1 VKAIGNRCEKYLS
14 EVEKSIKDFVK
25 TASEK
30 EKKQLELLLEHS
42 TGKISTEEYFEES
55 NALGWETHDFYTACI
70 LAVLTKSVVSLEK
83 KLTGIESKL
92 KKQAVFSGEKKA

>member
-1 VKAIGNRCEKYLS
+1 MS
-14 EVEKSIKDFVK
+14 EIEKSIKDFVK

-30 EKKQLELLLEHS
+30 EKKQLTLLLEHS
-42 TGKISTEEYFEES
+42 TGKISTEEYFKES

-83 KLTGIESKL
+83 KVTEIENKTGRQQRYST
-92 KKQAVFSGEKKA
+92 EKRA

>member
-1 VKAIGNRCEKYLS
+1 LAEI
-14 EVEKSIKDFVK
+14 EKSIKDFVK
-25 TASEK
+25 TASER
-30 EKKQLELLLEHS
+30 EKKQLKLLLEHS
-42 TGKISTEEYFEES
+42 TGKITTQEYFKKS

-92 KKQAVFSGEKKA
+92 EKQASSSSEKRA

>member
-1 VKAIGNRCEKYLS
+1 LAEI
-14 EVEKSIKDFVK
+14 EKSIKDFVK

-30 EKKQLELLLEHS
+30 EKKQLKLLLEHS
-42 TGKISTEEYFEES
+42 TGKISTQEYFKKS

-83 KLTGIESKL
+83 RLTGIEGKL
-92 KKQAVFSGEKKA
+92 EKQVRFSGEKSA

>member
-1 VKAIGNRCEKYLS
+1 LAEI
-14 EVEKSIKDFVK
+14 EKSIKDFVK

-30 EKKQLELLLEHS
+30 EKKQLKLLLEHT
-42 TGKISTEEYFEES
+42 TGKISTQEYFKKS

-92 KKQAVFSGEKKA
+92 EKQVRFSGEKSA

>member
-1 VKAIGNRCEKYLS
+1 MAEI
-14 EVEKSIKDFVK
+14 EKSVKDFVK

-30 EKKQLELLLEHS
+30 EKKQLKLLLEHL
-42 TGKISTEEYFEES
+42 TGEISTQEYFKES

-83 KLTGIESKL
+83 RLTGIESKL
-92 KKQAVFSGEKKA
+92 EKQARFSSEKET

>member
-1 VKAIGNRCEKYLS
+1 LAEI
-14 EVEKSIKDFVK
+14 EKSIKDFVK

-30 EKKQLELLLEHS
+30 ERKQLKLLLEHT
-42 TGKISTEEYFEES
+42 TGKISTQEYFRKS

-83 KLTGIESKL
+83 KLTAIESKL
-92 KKQAVFSGEKKA
+92 EKQARFSDEKKA

>member
-1 VKAIGNRCEKYLS
+1 LAEI
-14 EVEKSIKDFVK
+14 EKSIKEFVK

-30 EKKQLELLLEHS
+30 EKKQLKLLLEHS
-42 TGKISTEEYFEES
+42 TGKISTQEYFKKS
-55 NALGWETHDFYTACI
+55 NALGWDTHDFYTACI

-92 KKQAVFSGEKKA
+92 EKQAGFSGEKKA

>member
-1 VKAIGNRCEKYLS
+1 LS
-14 EVEKSIKDFVK
+14 EIEKSIKDFVK

-30 EKKQLELLLEHS
+30 EKKQLTLLLEHS
-42 TGKISTEEYFEES
+42 TGKISTEEYFKES

-83 KLTGIESKL
+83 KVTEIENKTGRQQRYST
-92 KKQAVFSGEKKA
+92 EKRA

>member
-1 VKAIGNRCEKYLS
+1 LS
-14 EVEKSIKDFVK
+14 EIEKSVKDFMK

-30 EKKQLELLLEHS
+30 EKKQLKLLLEHL
-42 TGKISTEEYFEES
+42 TGKISTKEYFKEA

-83 KLTGIESKL
+83 RVTGIENKL
-92 KKQAVFSGEKKA
+92 EKRARFSVEKKV

>member
-1 VKAIGNRCEKYLS
+1 MAEI
-14 EVEKSIKDFVK
+14 EKSIRDFVK

-30 EKKQLELLLEHS
+30 ERKQLKLLLEHT
-42 TGKISTEEYFEES
+42 TGKISTQEYFKKS
-55 NALGWETHDFYTACI
+55 NALGWETHDFYIACN

-92 KKQAVFSGEKKA
+92 EKQAGFTSEKSA

>member
-1 VKAIGNRCEKYLS
+1 LAEI
-14 EVEKSIKDFVK
+14 EKSIKDFVK

-30 EKKQLELLLEHS
+30 EKKQLKLLLEHT
-42 TGKISTEEYFEES
+42 TGKISTQEYFKKS

-83 KLTGIESKL
+83 RLTGIEGKL
-92 KKQAVFSGEKKA
+92 EKQVGFSGEKSA

>member
-1 VKAIGNRCEKYLS
+1 LAEI
-14 EVEKSIKDFVK
+14 EKSIKDFVK

-30 EKKQLELLLEHS
+30 EKKQLKLLLEHS
-42 TGKISTEEYFEES
+42 TGKISSQEYFKES

-83 KLTGIESKL
+83 KLTGIEIKL
-92 KKQAVFSGEKKA
+92 EKQARFSSEKET